1 MRKSVKIFGRAVPL
15 WLITVLL
22 VAIVGVAAAA
32 SYVWF
37 TVTVKVEVKEPL
49 KFGVNY
55 VGWEAPPGADM
66 VGGYY
71 SQEIPLK
78 CEVSLCV
85 GESTHGNPELP
96 EEIRDLMPLLT
107 ISGTDHTFNS
117 FQVANEASA
126 PVTITFSVSGE
137 TESVYMVVWGDP
149 SDPDKAMPLN
159 GYTVTVGGNS
169 FIIRGIGVVAEG
181 GATPGVYEFTVEIS
195 RS

>member
-1 MRKSVKIFGRAVPL
+1 MRKVKLLGRAVPL
-15 WLITVLL
+15 WLIIAVLVVIL
-22 VAIVGVAAAA
+22 GVAIAA

-71 SQEIPLK
+71 SQETPLT

-117 FQVANEASA
+117 FQVANEATA

-149 SDPDKAMPLN
+149 SDPDDAIPLN
-159 GYTVTVGGNS
+159 GYTVTVDGNS
-169 FIIRGIGVVAEG
+169 FIIRGVGVVAEG
-181 GATPGVYEFTVEIS
+181 SAEPGTYEFTVEIS